1 MTTDVSEQQ
10 HQLPKEDND
19 VVMQDGQQEQQQQS
33 SSTPTTTSATSKAAT
48 TDIVEELPSNRFEL
62 ELEFIQCLASPAYLH
77 HLATTG
83 VLSDTAFLTFLEYL
97 QYWKKPDYSRF
108 LQYPHC
114 LYFLDL
120 LVHNSTFRR
129 ELANVAFRNFVHEQ
143 QFYAWQYR
151 ASTLYGTGLPKEES
165 TDAVTKDQAES
176 GAAGQGK
183 ISDESKIN

>member
-1 MTTDVSEQQ
+1 MTTQVSEEQQQ
-10 HQLPKEDND
+10 HATEDKD
-19 VVMQDGQQEQQQQS
+19 VVMQDAPES
-33 SSTPTTTSATSKAAT
+33 SPKATTSET
-48 TDIVEELPSNRFEL
+48 TLLMEELPSNRFEL

-83 VLSDTAFLTFLEYL
+83 VLADTAFLKFLEYL
-97 QYWKKPDYSRF
+97 QYWKNPEYSRF

-120 LVHNSTFRR
+120 LVSNSTFRR

-151 ASTLYGTGLPKEES
+151 ASTLYGTGLPTENNSADTNGSSES
-165 TDAVTKDQAES
+165 
-176 GAAGQGK
+176 AAGTVEDAK
-183 ISDESKIN
+183 SN